1 MVAFPIPTR
10 VKVEPSY
17 CFLIKSVDNEMTYQR
32 LFQEN
37 VHAGPASLYHIEKKV
52 VQDTILVSVC
62 FKGAVLNF

>member
-1 MVAFPIPTR
+1 
-10 VKVEPSY
+10 
-17 CFLIKSVDNEMTYQR
+17 MTYQR